1 MAAASPGTLA
11 SVISRNTSVSIDNR
25 SSEVFA
31 RSRVAAV
38 SHSDATG
45 RHQVEI
51 APAWLNRNGTGLGAR
66 VGPMDRLFDVFGHI
80 AEIGIAGLTI
90 AGAPSGRWS
99 SSAAKNGSIATSTSK
114 RIRARPSSSR
124 TSMRA
129 FRISERQ
136 FERYKALSI
145 LMEP

>member
-1 MAAASPGTLA
+1 
-11 SVISRNTSVSIDNR
+11 
-25 SSEVFA
+25 
-31 RSRVAAV
+31 
-38 SHSDATG
+38 
-45 RHQVEI
+45 
-51 APAWLNRNGTGLGAR
+51 
-66 VGPMDRLFDVFGHI
+66 MDRLFDAFDHI

-99 SSAAKNGSIATSTSK
+99 SSEARNASIATSTSK
-114 RIRARPSSSR
+114 SIRARPSSSR

-145 LMEP
+145 LMEPLSPRSANPLNRPARAALLRSAGWIDHHDPAASASSCR